1 MTPSASGRAGRRL
14 SLLFLAL
21 VALMLPASPA
31 RAHALIGSS
40 DPPDGVRLE
49 EPPEAVTITFTE
61 PPDPALSFIH
71 VHGQGGMAVHRGSA
85 ESVPDRPQALTVPL
99 AELEEGVYTVTW
111 RAVSRVDGHATAG
124 FLSFGV
130 GVSPLD
136 APGTPRGASVTPR
149 VSAMEMAGRW
159 ALFIGLGLLLGTAWV
174 GAAAFREAPGGVL
187 RLMLAGLAVGAV
199 GLAGLAVAQQR
210 AAGVGFGALLGTSV
224 GRALL
229 LRAAALAAAGAA
241 AGVAMLSPRW
251 RRWALGAAAIAAAM
265 AMLAHSAAGHAASGS
280 FLWAKV
286 TSQWAHFAAAGVWL
300 GGLAALIVGVRGRPT
315 EWKARAVRRFS
326 FVAGIALGVVVVTGA
341 LRAFNEVGTW
351 GALFSTSY
359 GQVVLVKSGLLA
371 ALVGL
376 GAINR
381 YRNVPA
387 AGRSLRGLRAVS
399 GAELSIAGVVLV
411 ASAALASLVPPA
423 LIPPPTARAA
433 ALVVTGSDFATSVQA
448 RLDVEPG
455 VPGPNSF
462 LLRLTDYDTAE
473 PLDAERVALRFSFP
487 GTEVGE
493 STLELLP
500 AEQGLYRSSGANLAL
515 AGPWSVTV
523 LVQRGVDSVEIP
535 LTVGTICRTKD
546 IPARRQP
553 TIHILELPNGVSVEG
568 LVFPEEPGETD
579 VHFTFTDDTGE
590 EVLLRDDPLIV
601 GSPPDGDPFPLRAE
615 RLDAGHFTARTEV
628 GPGTW
633 RFDIA
638 TEAKADGRRLSG
650 CFEATIPA

>member
-1 MTPSASGRAGRRL
+1 MTPSAFGRAGRRL
-14 SLLFLAL
+14 SLLSLAL
-21 VALMLPASPA
+21 VALLLPASPV

-49 EPPEAVTITFTE
+49 EPPRAVTITFTE

-71 VHGQGGMAVHRGSA
+71 VHSQGGLAVHRGRA
-85 ESVPDRPQALTVPL
+85 EIVPDRPQALTVPL
-99 AELEEGVYTVTW
+99 DELQEGVYTVTW

-174 GAAAFREAPGGVL
+174 GAAAFRETPGGIL

-229 LRAAALAAAGAA
+229 LRAAGLAASGAA
-241 AGVAMLSPRW
+241 AGVAILSPRW
-251 RRWALGAAAIAAAM
+251 RRWALGAAAIAAAT

-286 TSQWAHFAAAGVWL
+286 ASQWAHFAAVGVWL

-341 LRAFNEVGTW
+341 LRAFNEVGSW

-387 AGRSLRGLRAVS
+387 AGRSLRGLRALS

-423 LIPPPTARAA
+423 LIPPVATRAA
-433 ALVVTGSDFATSVQA
+433 PLVVSGSDFATSVQA
-448 RLDVEPG
+448 RLDVDPG
-455 VPGPNSF
+455 VPGPNRF
-462 LLRLTDYDTAE
+462 VLRLTDYDTAE
-473 PLDAERVALRFSFP
+473 PVGAELVALRFSFP
-487 GTEVGE
+487 ASAETGE
-493 STLELLP
+493 STLELQP
-500 AEQGLYRSSGANLAL
+500 TGRGLYGANGANLAF
-515 AGPWSVTV
+515 AGPWDVTV
-523 LVQRGVDSVEIP
+523 LVQRGVDSVEVP
-535 LTVGTICRTKD
+535 LRVGTLCQTRAVEA
-546 IPARRQP
+546 PPQP
-553 TIHILELPNGVSVEG
+553 PTYILKLSSGVTVQG
-568 LVFPEEPGETD
+568 LLDPGETGRND
-579 VHFTFTDDTGE
+579 VHFTFVDDQTGN
-590 EVLLRDDPLIV
+590 EVPLQDEPV
-601 GSPPDGDPFPLRAE
+601 MTAWRRGGEPTALKPE
-615 RLDAGHFTARTEV
+615 RLERGHFTAVTDLA
-628 GPGTW
+628 PGRW

-638 TEAKADGRRLSG
+638 ARSRSGDDVSG
-650 CFEATIPA
+650 CFETTIS